1 MSRPA
6 QRQRPVVAILG
17 ADHARRPPG
26 LEPVAE
32 LATLRFAASLPEL
45 SAALQ
50 DAQVLFV
57 WDFRSTLLRE
67 AWPHARH
74 LEWVHVAGAGVDAV
88 VFPDL
93 AQSDVVLTNSRGVF
107 DQPIAEYVLGLM
119 LAFAKDLPTT
129 LDLQRRHVWQ
139 HRESERLAGQTL
151 LVVGAGGI
159 GRAIGRL
166 ARAVGLQVLAAARTP
181 RSSDP
186 DLGRVVAMTDLDTV
200 LPQADYVV
208 VAAPLTPETEG
219 IFGAQAFA
227 RMKSTARFINVGRGP
242 LVDEAALVD
251 ALRSRRIAGAALD
264 VFVHEP
270 LVPDHPLWNL
280 PGLIVSPHMSGDFV
294 GWLPALAKL
303 FVDNFQRWWR
313 GDPLLNV
320 VDKQRGYVPTED
332 VPTETR
338 AITVPGARR

>member
-1 MSRPA
+1 
-6 QRQRPVVAILG
+6 
-17 ADHARRPPG
+17 
-26 LEPVAE
+26 
-32 LATLRFAASLPEL
+32 
-45 SAALQ
+45 
-50 DAQVLFV
+50 
-57 WDFRSTLLRE
+57 
-67 AWPHARH
+67 
-74 LEWVHVAGAGVDAV
+74 
-88 VFPDL
+88 
-93 AQSDVVLTNSRGVF
+93 
-107 DQPIAEYVLGLM
+107 
-119 LAFAKDLPTT
+119 
-129 LDLQRRHVWQ
+129 
-139 HRESERLAGQTL
+139 
-151 LVVGAGGI
+151 
-159 GRAIGRL
+159 
-166 ARAVGLQVLAAARTP
+166 
-181 RSSDP
+181 
-186 DLGRVVAMTDLDTV
+186 MTDLDTV